1 MVELSQLVTIE
12 DHLPDFEYFLGEED
26 EDLRILGDTFE
37 LYELGVCVPFWL
49 DEGFDGVKERRD
61 MLLIEVESEESI
73 RVIGLDVEIIEEVFN
88 KELTVFVVELKS
100 DMVEV

>member
-1 MVELSQLVTIE
+1 
-12 DHLPDFEYFLGEED
+12 
-26 EDLRILGDTFE
+26 
-37 LYELGVCVPFWL
+37 
-49 DEGFDGVKERRD
+49 